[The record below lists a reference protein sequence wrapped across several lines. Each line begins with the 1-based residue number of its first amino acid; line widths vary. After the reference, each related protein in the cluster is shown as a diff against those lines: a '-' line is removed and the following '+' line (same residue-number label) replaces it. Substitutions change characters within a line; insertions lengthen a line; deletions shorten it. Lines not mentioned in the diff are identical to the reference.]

1 MQILKNKKKIFFP
14 YKSEHK
20 SSLLLYYLDTI
31 VSFYVSFD
39 PLKNVLNKD

>member
-14 YKSEHK
+14 HKSEHK